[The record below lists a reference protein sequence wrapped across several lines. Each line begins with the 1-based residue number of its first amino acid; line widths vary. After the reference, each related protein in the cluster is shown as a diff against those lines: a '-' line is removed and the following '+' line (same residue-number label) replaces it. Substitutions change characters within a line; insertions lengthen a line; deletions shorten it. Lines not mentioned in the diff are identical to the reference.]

1 MFRPSKIIKFI
12 LISLTGA
19 PPIAFLNTGFAN
31 VASLIWIQTAFFII
45 IFSSVL
51 TYPQIRMHYWKAAF
65 LLIII
70 MVVFYIFQNIN
81 LANIAGSSSVGIIF
95 ILLLS
100 YLPQLVKLGYIKKI

>member
-1 MFRPSKIIKFI
+1 MIKFI
-12 LISLTGA
+12 LIGLIVA
-19 PPIAFLNTGFAN
+19 PLITFLNTGFAN

-45 IFSSVL
+45 IFASVL
-51 TYPQIRMHYWKAAF
+51 TFPQMRSHYWKAALL
-65 LLIII
+65 LLII
-70 MVVFYIFQNIN
+70 MVAFYIFQNIN